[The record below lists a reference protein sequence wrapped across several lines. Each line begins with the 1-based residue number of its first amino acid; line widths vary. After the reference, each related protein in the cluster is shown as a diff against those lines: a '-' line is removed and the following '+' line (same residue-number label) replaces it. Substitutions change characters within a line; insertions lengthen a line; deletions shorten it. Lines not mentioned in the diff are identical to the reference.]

1 MRVLPWKS
9 FSAWFIQSELRGSP
23 AAGLQR
29 PLGFSGMR
37 AVLFDLDCTLT
48 DRNASIREVAGC
60 FLRTFRSRLG
70 PIRDEELFAALQ
82 RADGNGYRA
91 RHEMCL
97 DLVACL
103 PWLNQPSADEIDHF
117 WWRELPLCTVAPE
130 GLHELLDGLVKA
142 GIDLGVVSNGRA
154 SVQYRKI
161 DALGIRPN
169 MKAIVISEEA
179 GVAKPSPEIFIQA
192 LNLLGSPPSEALFVG
207 DNPVADI
214 LGAQSA
220 GIRAVWLRNGRT
232 WQEEHL
238 RPAREIDSLLELLT
252 YA

>member
-1 MRVLPWKS
+1 
-9 FSAWFIQSELRGSP
+9 
-23 AAGLQR
+23 
-29 PLGFSGMR
+29 MR

-48 DRNASIREVAGC
+48 DRDASIREFAAS
-60 FLRTFRSRLG
+60 FLGTFTSRLG
-70 PIRDEELFAALQ
+70 PIKDEELFAALQ

-91 RHEMCL
+91 RREMCL

-103 PWLNQPSADEIDHF
+103 PWLDQPSADEIDHF
-117 WWRELPLCTVAPE
+117 WWREFPLCAVAAE
-130 GLHELLDGLVKA
+130 GLHELLDALVKGGWA
-142 GIDLGVVSNGRA
+142 LGIVSNGRA
-154 SVQYRKI
+154 NVQYRKI

-179 GVAKPSPEIFIQA
+179 GVAKPCPEIFMRA
-192 LNLLGSPPSEALFVG
+192 LSLLGAQPSEALFVG

-214 LGAQSA
+214 VGAQSA
-220 GIRAVWLRNGRT
+220 GIPAVWLRNGRT
-232 WQEEHL
+232 WQEERP